1 MVLKTGHI
9 KWIQLHHKDSKVAD
23 RLGCTFIIKLLK
35 RALKWILEGWN
46 FVIQLHC
53 NTITCIEDFF
63 AKSRTTLR
71 VLFY

>member
-23 RLGCTFIIKLLK
+23 RLLK